1 MLGPVG
7 CVVQLEPGTVFELE
21 DNAVISGLA
30 NSVAGIDG
38 DVVGGVGPGDP
49 SVGVDV
55 AGGVGP

>member
-38 DVVGGVGPGDP
+38 DVGPGDP